1 VSTVAIANR
10 GLITAGIMLAA
21 VMGALDTTVVNVAL
35 PHMLASLSASPERI
49 TWVITAYIVA
59 TAVTMP
65 VSGWLAARFGAKT
78 ILLLCVVGFT
88 VASVLCG
95 LSTSLP
101 EIVVFR
107 VLQGAMAA
115 PVMPLGQAVLLNINP
130 PERFGRAMALYTMA
144 GVVAPVLGPVVGGYL
159 TDSLSW
165 RWCFYINVPAGIGA
179 FTLLWLFLPRDAPAR
194 RRFDFLGYA
203 SLAIAVA
210 SLQLMLDRGPSKD
223 WFYSVETWTEALL
236 AAGGLW
242 IYLIHTLTAEHP
254 LFDRAIMRD
263 RNFVAT
269 TAFGFFF
276 TILMYASLTLLP
288 LMMQG
293 VLGYSVMHSGVLSM
307 PRGVVMLLVLQV
319 MGRIDAMVDRRLL
332 VASGLGLIV
341 YAFWEMTKFDLSM
354 TGYEILHATILQG
367 IGQGMLFVPLATL
380 SFATLN
386 PALRADAS
394 AFANLL
400 RSLGGSVGIA
410 VIQAVTAANAQSM
423 HASLAAHIR
432 PDDPVVRA
440 ALPPALS
447 PDTVQ
452 GALALN
458 AEITRQAT
466 MVAYVND
473 YRLLVVIGLL
483 CLPLVF
489 LLRQPRKTPIAV
501 AETPIESP
509 AH

>member
-1 VSTVAIANR
+1 MSAISAANR
-10 GLITAGIMLAA
+10 GPITAGIMLAT

-65 VSGWLAARFGAKT
+65 VSGWLAARFGAKF
-78 ILLLCVVGFT
+78 ILLLTIVGFT

-95 LSTSLP
+95 LATSLP
-101 EIVVFR
+101 EIVLFR

-115 PVMPLGQAVLLNINP
+115 PMMPLGQAVLLNINP
-130 PERFGRAMALYTMA
+130 PERFGRAMALFTMA
-144 GVVAPVLGPVVGGYL
+144 GVVAPVVGPVVGGYL

-179 FTLLWLFLPRDAPAR
+179 FVLLWLFLPRDAPAP

-203 SLAIAVA
+203 SLAVAVA
-210 SLQLMLDRGPSKD
+210 AFQLMLDRGPSKD
-223 WFYSVETWTEALL
+223 WFYSAEIWTEALL

-242 IYLIHTLTAEHP
+242 VYVIHTLTAEHP

-263 RNFVAT
+263 RNFVAST
-269 TAFGFFF
+269 IFSACF
-276 TILMYASLTLLP
+276 TVLMYASLTLLP

-293 VLGYSVMHSGVLSM
+293 VMGYSVMHSGMLSM
-307 PRGVVMLLVLQV
+307 PRGVVMLVVLQV
-319 MGRIDAMVDRRLL
+319 VGRLDAVIDRRLL
-332 VASGLGLIV
+332 VAGGLGLIIW
-341 YAFWEMTKFDLSM
+341 AFWEMTKFDLSM
-354 TGYEILHATILQG
+354 TGREILYATTLQG
-367 IGQGMLFVPLATL
+367 VGQGLLFVPLATL
-380 SFATLN
+380 SFATLS

-410 VIQAVTAANAQSM
+410 IIQAVTAANAQTM

-440 ALPPALS
+440 ALPPTLS

-483 CLPLVF
+483 SLPLLF
-489 LLRQPRKTPIAV
+489 LLRQPRKRSIAV
-501 AETPIESP
+501 AEAPIESP